1 MGGKESKQFP
11 VSTEDALKRGKIYIW
26 QCIQFTRHKKI
37 YIDYVLLHPPINL
50 SNFLLVTDVE
60 RRRLQ
65 DAFRRYSNSSGYI
78 TRLTFLR
85 DILGDSIPSVLA
97 EQIYSLCLS
106 GKSITVTF

>member
-11 VSTEDALKRGKIYIW
+11 VSTEDALKRGKIFISHMAMHTIYI
-26 QCIQFTRHKKI
+26 
-37 YIDYVLLHPPINL
+37 IDYVLLRPLINL
-50 SNFLLVTDVE
+50 SNFFLVTDVE

-97 EQIYSLCLS
+97 EQIFSLCLS
-106 GKSITVTF
+106 GKSITVTL

>member
-11 VSTEDALKRGKIYIW
+11 VSTEDALKRGKIFIS
-26 QCIQFTRHKKI
+26 HMAMHI
-37 YIDYVLLHPPINL
+37 YVDYVLLHPLIDL
-50 SNFLLVTDVE
+50 SNFFSVTDVE

-106 GKSITVTF
+106 GKSTITVTF